1 MSQCVPSWH
10 RLLWTEQL
18 VAFYL
23 IFVWTWTQVP
33 EDKDSSWT
41 CYHPGWQGVPR
52 TVVLTC
58 TDPLFTNPQEQTC
71 SHLYFCKDLIVVFV
85 QTKPP
90 ARVLLVSWQPS
101 VRHWFIRR
109 LVRDVCI
116 LCIILLSYSWSLLL
130 LWQDSMFIGELFVPE
145 MVVCILL
152 FIVKFLILNQFIVY
166 FFSKFLIQTIVL
178 RCYIWNYIVTCSR
191 IIRTNFPF
199 VDAQNW
205 CYRHH

>member
-1 MSQCVPSWH
+1 M
-10 RLLWTEQL
+10 
-18 VAFYL
+18 
-23 IFVWTWTQVP
+23 
-33 EDKDSSWT
+33 
-41 CYHPGWQGVPR
+41 
-52 TVVLTC
+52 
-58 TDPLFTNPQEQTC
+58 
-71 SHLYFCKDLIVVFV
+71 
-85 QTKPP
+85 
-90 ARVLLVSWQPS
+90 LLVSWQPS

-205 CYRHH
+205 CYRHHKWWYQTECLHCFKKRIRNIVLCKKKIMVVK